1 LEAGLEN
8 PCPQGVQLVKIT
20 LVSHASVIIESHGLR
35 IWTDPWLSGKVF
47 NESWSLF
54 PEAAFDPAM
63 LDGIDYLWISHI
75 HPDHFHIPSLNA
87 LTPEFKRRVKV
98 LFQDNHAD
106 QVFAVMEKCGY
117 KNFQVLGH
125 RKPTALSEDT
135 AVYSYSAGTL
145 DSCLGVIEP
154 EGALFNVND
163 CRLNATDC
171 RRVKSD
177 IGRIDTVLSQ
187 FSLAVYNGMQP
198 RESHLSRGAAAVLE
212 KIFENHA
219 NLGARVTIP
228 FASLMRFSL
237 VDNRYMNAYANRPRD
252 VWEFARRRDLGV
264 AILFPGDTYDS
275 SAGCDSA
282 AALGKYDAIYRTI
295 DEFPYDTPE
304 TVPLASI
311 EKTFHDMVRHLRDKY
326 PGPILRMLRT
336 MVVKLPDLDKT
347 VKFSIQNDSF
357 SEVDSSEP
365 PDLIMCSQALHFC
378 FFRPYGVQTLS
389 SSAQHTVVR
398 NLTNWRIHRAL
409 FALNNAQ
416 AYGRLKY
423 LLSNDTISFFAKRI
437 RALVRYTDLTRA
449 RVRYPDIHRPK
460 PNSDQ
465 VFESSDGSGR

>member
-1 LEAGLEN
+1 
-8 PCPQGVQLVKIT
+8 VKIS

-54 PEAAFDPAM
+54 PPAAFDPSM

-75 HPDHFHIPSLNA
+75 HPDHFHIPSLA
-87 LTPEFKRRVKV
+87 SLAPEFKRRVKV

-106 QVFAVMEKCGY
+106 QVFGVMEKCGY

-125 RKPTALSEDT
+125 RKRTALSDDT
-135 AVYSYSAGTL
+135 AVYSYSIGTL

-177 IGRIDTVLSQ
+177 IGRIDTVMSQ
-187 FSLAVYNGMQP
+187 FSLAVYNGLQP

-219 NLGARVTIP
+219 NLGAKVTIP

-252 VWEFARRRDLGV
+252 VWEFAHRRGLGV
-264 AILFPGDTYDS
+264 AILYPGDTYDS
-275 SAGCDSA
+275 SAACDSA
-282 AALGKYDAIYRTI
+282 PALAKYDAVYETI
-295 DEFPYDTPE
+295 DQFPYDTPAA
-304 TVPLASI
+304 VPLKPI
-311 EKTFHDMVRHLRDKY
+311 EEAFHEMVRHLYEKY
-326 PGPILRMLRT
+326 PAPILRMLRAV
-336 MVVKLPDLDKT
+336 VVKLPDLGKT
-347 VKFSIQNDSF
+347 VAFSIPTDSF
-357 SEVDSSEP
+357 SEVESSES
-365 PDLIMCSQALHFC
+365 PDLIMGSQALHFC
-378 FFRPYGVQTLS
+378 FFRPYGLQTLS

-398 NLTNWRIHRAL
+398 NLVNWRIHRAL

-416 AYGRLKY
+416 AYGPMKY
-423 LLSNDTISFFAKRI
+423 LLSRNTRSFFAKRI

-449 RVRYPDIHRPK
+449 RVRYPDSYRPK
-460 PNSDQ
+460 REANIRADAGQ
-465 VFESSDGSGR
+465 VLGPMDRSGN

>member
-1 LEAGLEN
+1 M
-8 PCPQGVQLVKIT
+8 KIT

-35 IWTDPWLSGKVF
+35 IWTDPWLDGKVF

-54 PEAAFDPAM
+54 PPAAFDPAI

-75 HPDHFHIPSLNA
+75 HPDHFHIPSLNSLA
-87 LTPEFKRRVKV
+87 PEFKRRVKV

-106 QVFAVMEKCGY
+106 QVFAAMKKCGY
-117 KNFQVLGH
+117 ENFQVLGH
-125 RKPTALSEDT
+125 RKQTALSEDT
-135 AVYSYSAGTL
+135 AVYSYSVGTL

-177 IGRIDTVLSQ
+177 IGRVDTVLSQ
-187 FSLAVYNGMQP
+187 FSLAVYNGLQP

-219 NLGARVTIP
+219 NLGAKVTIP

-237 VDNRYMNAYANRPRD
+237 VDNRYMNGFANRPRD
-252 VWEFARRRDLGV
+252 VWEFAHRRGLGV
-264 AILFPGDTYDS
+264 AILFPGDSYNS
-275 SAGCDSA
+275 SASCDSTP
-282 AALGKYDAIYRTI
+282 ALAKYDAVYETI
-295 DEFPYDTPE
+295 DQFPYDTPAA
-304 TVPLASI
+304 VPLKPI
-311 EKTFHDMVRHLRDKY
+311 EEAFHEMVRHLNEKY
-326 PGPILRMLRT
+326 PAPILRMLRGV
-336 MVVKLPDLDKT
+336 VVKLPDLGKT
-347 VKFSIQNDSF
+347 VAFSIPTDSF
-357 SEVDSSEP
+357 SEVESSEPP

-378 FFRPYGVQTLS
+378 FFRPYGLQTLS

-398 NLTNWRIHRAL
+398 NLLNWRIHRAL

-423 LLSNDTISFFAKRI
+423 LLSSNTLSFFAKRI

-449 RVRYPDIHRPK
+449 RVRYPDSYRPK
-460 PNSDQ
+460 RGANMPTDAGQS
-465 VFESSDGSGR
+465 